1 VCILYFVDACE
12 IPMSFALN
20 REEFELACE
29 SCGSLTIVLPV
40 GSKFDPQEV
49 IKCGRC
55 GSSRGTLL
63 MLRERSLRIDSPFD

>member
-1 VCILYFVDACE
+1 VCILSFVDACE
-12 IPMSFALN
+12 IPMSFVK

-40 GSKFDPQEV
+40 GSNFDPQEV

-63 MLRERSLRIDSPFD
+63 MLRERSLRIDAPLE